1 MALTALL
8 LLLVGIVQYCVFK
21 DWRAQIGGRY
31 LLNGA
36 PWFLTLVGSGLASLA
51 RRRPTPPRLVPIRAA
66 GGGLLVLF
74 DVGWWYLVHL
84 YYTGPAFAHA

>member
-36 PWFLTLVGSGLASLA
+36 PWFLALVGSGLASLA
-51 RRRPTPPRLVPIRAA
+51 RRRPAPPRLSPFVLLAA
-66 GGGLLVLF
+66 GLLVVF
-74 DVGWWYLVHL
+74 DAGWWYLVHL